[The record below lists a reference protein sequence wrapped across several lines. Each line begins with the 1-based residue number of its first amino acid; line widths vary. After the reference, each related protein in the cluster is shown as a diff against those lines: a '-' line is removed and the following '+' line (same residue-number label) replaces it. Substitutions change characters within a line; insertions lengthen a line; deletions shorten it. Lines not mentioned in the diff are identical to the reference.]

1 VILLG
6 QEHRAVVEQ
15 VRIRVVSVDEQNFR
29 NVSAS
34 RPALDMDDNVERISD
49 VGLDG
54 AIGEVH
60 AALQD
65 ATREPREALLRG
77 VSMNGA
83 ERAGVS
89 RVQELQ

>member
-1 VILLG
+1 
-6 QEHRAVVEQ
+6 
-15 VRIRVVSVDEQNFR
+15 
-29 NVSAS
+29 
-34 RPALDMDDNVERISD
+34 MDDNVERISD